1 MAKTLYYN
9 PVTEEMEFVNNPSP
23 LRENLGERFGFNEG
37 GRIGF
42 QRGTTL
48 ASQKSVDEYVN
59 IIRNMIKDNK
69 YVPTVNI
76 DRREM
81 GPIPNFQKAKEIV
94 KAEVGE
100 SFDILYNRNIQ
111 KRKKIKRAKDPVKK
125 EYDIMKKA
133 ERKSKRRALKVSDD
147 IKLTAREADLNL
159 DQRNIT
165 RKLNT
170 VIKNNPNLILKNKA
184 LMETLSFTV
193 SKDGDIIKIKP
204 NLDDIKNRGIVEVEH
219 QRDIFKKGKLKD
231 FPYNR
236 NLILGPYNREGGF
249 KKTGETFIEKNPDP
263 NNVKVKNIIKKAKE
277 LGVTLQPNV
286 PKGTFLTKSIG
297 YVQEGGPVQ
306 KFVNAAKKVFKKAPL
321 ILNQSKIYSKALGPL
336 VLGSM
341 YDDVLKQRTEG
352 KSLAEAL
359 ASQVFL
365 GEAQKDWQERKYT
378 EQHLTP
384 AHVNLQNRI
393 RILNQA
399 DKKRLTP
406 MDIAMAAERD
416 KEYTGSPHKYIEWLR
431 NRVQDPDQQLLW
443 KERSETIEEGMV
455 APPEKIEE
463 AKQSYRDWKN
473 FPPVQAVE
481 ELFRSDEEKA
491 KELEDLL
498 NV

>member
-170 VIKNNPNLILKNKA
+170 VIKNNPNLI
-184 LMETLSFTV
+184 
-193 SKDGDIIKIKP
+193 
-204 NLDDIKNRGIVEVEH
+204 
-219 QRDIFKKGKLKD
+219 FKK
-231 FPYNR
+231 
-236 NLILGPYNREGGF
+236 
-249 KKTGETFIEKNPDP
+249 
-263 NNVKVKNIIKKAKE
+263 
-277 LGVTLQPNV
+277 
-286 PKGTFLTKSIG
+286 
-297 YVQEGGPVQ
+297 
-306 KFVNAAKKVFKKAPL
+306 
-321 ILNQSKIYSKALGPL
+321 
-336 VLGSM
+336 
-341 YDDVLKQRTEG
+341 
-352 KSLAEAL
+352 
-359 ASQVFL
+359 
-365 GEAQKDWQERKYT
+365 
-378 EQHLTP
+378 
-384 AHVNLQNRI
+384 
-393 RILNQA
+393 
-399 DKKRLTP
+399 
-406 MDIAMAAERD
+406 
-416 KEYTGSPHKYIEWLR
+416 
-431 NRVQDPDQQLLW
+431 
-443 KERSETIEEGMV
+443 
-455 APPEKIEE
+455 
-463 AKQSYRDWKN
+463 
-473 FPPVQAVE
+473 
-481 ELFRSDEEKA
+481 
-491 KELEDLL
+491 
-498 NV
+498 